1 MGRQQMALGNGGS
14 EGDMALA
21 LNVKTPML
29 DAILEWNQR
38 MIDEEYMVDGQLT
51 GRDCGKAIIPS
62 QFGFS
67 ADQLADQ
74 QVDRSRSARQ
84 RRVELPRGAPCWMRH
99 GFEYV

>member
-1 MGRQQMALGNGGS
+1 MESRRRWFAGRGCLQHKFFETDLPYGLCTFK
-14 EGDMALA
+14 DMALA

-51 GRDCGKAIIPS
+51 GKDCGKAIIPS

-74 QVDRSRSARQ
+74 QVDRSRSA
-84 RRVELPRGAPCWMRH
+84 L
-99 GFEYV
+99 